1 MLAVM
6 PGPKI
11 LIVDDNTELANLLA
25 KLLEDAG
32 YSPTCLPRGKPAIE
46 KLRSDKPSLAIVDVL
61 LPDVMG
67 YEVAAVCRDELH
79 IPVVFITG
87 VFKGGRNALEAKT
100 KYQALDYFEK
110 PFEAQKLLEVVTR
123 AVKPVPPV
131 KAAPPP
137 PVSELDIEIE
147 LDEEEAARD
156 PLELTGRVSLRE
168 DDGLSATLQ
177 GKSLTA
183 AAPVRPPSSPGF
195 SLPRG
200 LRSETGRAG
209 ELKDNLPSLI
219 TAFYLTQKSGELL
232 LTKGRVRKVVQFE
245 QGRPVFAMSN
255 VASDRFGYFLFRVGK
270 ISEPQLNEVLEKTR
284 AAKTRRTGEV
294 LMEMGLLKE
303 TERLYYVGQQV
314 KSIIYSLFA
323 WEEGSYQMSFRDPQ
337 GDQVIKLDLQPATLI
352 VRGVKKLYRPERLL
366 RLLGPTDRLRPTQ
379 DPPYQIHE
387 MALEPWEATLLSELD
402 GKVPVQ
408 NLITKAK
415 RPEGTVRA
423 SLVALLSLHAIE
435 KV

>member
-1 MLAVM
+1 M

-32 YSPTCLPRGKPAIE
+32 YTPLCLPRGKPAIE
-46 KLRSDKPSLAIVDVL
+46 KLRSDKPALAIVDVL

-67 YEVAAVCRDELH
+67 YEVAAVCRNELK

-87 VFKGGRNALEAKT
+87 VFKGGRNALDAKT
-100 KYQALDYFEK
+100 KYEALAYFEK
-110 PFEAQKLLEVVTR
+110 PFEAQKLLEVVMK
-123 AVKPVPPV
+123 AVKPAAAKPV
-131 KAAPPP
+131 EPPP
-137 PVSELDIEIE
+137 TADLDIEIE

-177 GKSLTA
+177 GKMLTA

-195 SLPRG
+195 SLPRV
-200 LRSETGRAG
+200 LRTDAGRSG

-219 TAFYLTQKSGELL
+219 TAFYLAQKSGELL
-232 LTKGRVRKVVQFE
+232 LTKGKVRKAIHFE
-245 QGRPVFAMSN
+245 QGRPVSAMSN

-270 ISEPQLNEVLEKTR
+270 ISETQLNEVLKQTR

-314 KSIIYSLFA
+314 KSIIYSVFA
-323 WEEGSYQMSFRDPQ
+323 WEEGSYQMSFSEPTL
-337 GDQVIKLDLQPATLI
+337 DQAIKLDLQPATLI
-352 VRGVKKLYRPERLL
+352 VRGVKKLYSPERLQ
-366 RLLGPTDRLRPTQ
+366 RLLGPKDLLRPTQ
-379 DPPYQIHE
+379 DPPYQLSE
-387 MALEPWEATLLSELD
+387 LSLEPWEATLLSGLD
-402 GKVPVQ
+402 GQVTAQRV
-408 NLITKAK
+408 IAETK
-415 RPEGTVRA
+415 RPEGAARA
-423 SLVALLSLHAIE
+423 SLVALLSLHMIE
-435 KV
+435 KS